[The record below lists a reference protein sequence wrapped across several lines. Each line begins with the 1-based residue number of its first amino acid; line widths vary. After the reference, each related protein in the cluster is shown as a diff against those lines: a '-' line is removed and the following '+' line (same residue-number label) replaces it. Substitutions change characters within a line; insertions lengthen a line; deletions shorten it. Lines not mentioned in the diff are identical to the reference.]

1 VKVSPRIFAAAAA
14 LAVVV
19 VDLGP
24 MGLAPPAAAHDDVA
38 GVEASPTVTRPGA
51 PAEDEVPSRWRGSLL
66 LFDQSLTTQTVGVGA
81 DYQSADPTYE
91 WWVALKP
98 KFTAFERKNDS
109 VTLNLWMNFYLE
121 LTNSDTT
128 TEYREPLLGPTY
140 LWATYGH
147 TLRDLRGYKTAI
159 AVGPRANLPTDKAS
173 YDIGQIVEL
182 GAIGSASQ
190 TFPLRGEDARAFNSA
205 RLAVGAIYGHPF
217 DRFTAPVNGDL
228 HQLRQDVDGQSVID
242 DQIAGEM
249 NVRNALSLSVLGE
262 LQILPRLNLSLS
274 YVVINQWRYAPTS
287 VQLVDLTGPAQATS
301 TADPTTYTVKTWLTL
316 SAAYDLNDELSV
328 ALGYYNLTNQLAPDG
343 TRRSP
348 LWSPSARFFLTL
360 TANLDTIYR
369 RVSRRLR
376 PARAGG

>member
-1 VKVSPRIFAAAAA
+1 VKVSPRIFSAAPA
-14 LAVVV
+14 LAAFAAV
-19 VDLGP
+19 LGP
-24 MGLAPPAAAHDDVA
+24 PGLVSPAAAHDDVA

-51 PAEDEVPSRWRGSLL
+51 PPEDEVPSRWRGSIL

-91 WWVALKP
+91 WWLALKP

-128 TEYREPLLGPTY
+128 TEHREPLLGPTY

-147 TLRDLRGYKTAI
+147 TLRDVRGYKTAV

-190 TFPLRGEDARAFNSA
+190 TFPLRGDDARAFNSA

-217 DRFTAPVNGDL
+217 DRFTTPVNGDL

-249 NVRNALSLSVLGE
+249 NVRNALSLSALGE

-287 VQLVDLTGPAQATS
+287 VQLSPLTGAANVMSIP
-301 TADPTTYTVKTWLTL
+301 DPTTYTVKTWLTL

-328 ALGYYNLTNQLAPDG
+328 ALGYYNLANQLAPDG
-343 TRRSP
+343 SRRSP

-369 RVSRRLR
+369 RVSRKLR
-376 PARAGG
+376 PVRAGG